1 MRPQRGR
8 RGNRRVRFVEPSSGA
23 SGTTSAAGLSPKR
36 MRLVFP
42 YADAEPSMVLV
53 EAVRGGRPYLRCGA
67 PLVIYNRDRSYTDE
81 ILSMYG
87 RK

>member
-1 MRPQRGR
+1 
-8 RGNRRVRFVEPSSGA
+8 
-23 SGTTSAAGLSPKR
+23 
-36 MRLVFP
+36 MRLVYP

-81 ILSMYG
+81 ILDIYG

>member
-1 MRPQRGR
+1 MIHRPFRLPEIFSEMQ
-8 RGNRRVRFVEPSSGA
+8 
-23 SGTTSAAGLSPKR
+23 AAGLSPKR